1 MWNYKK
7 SALLSLIFIYLFS
20 GVFLLLEATAP
31 WAVKGFIALYAKNT
45 DLQIPLTVFIYAML
59 PPVGYALSLLRQWL
73 IDANKGNGF
82 CKANVTRLRHLSW
95 CFFLAAAVLL
105 VFGFFYTPL
114 MILVP
119 FSAFAGLVVRV
130 VKNAF
135 QTALELQTENEL
147 TI

>member
-7 SALLSLIFIYLFS
+7 SAVLSLIFIYVFS
-20 GVFLLLEATAP
+20 GVFLVLEATAP
-31 WAVKGFIALYAKNT
+31 WAVKGFISLYAKNT
-45 DLQIPLTVFIYAML
+45 DLQIPLTLYLYAML
-59 PPVGYALSLLRQWL
+59 LPVGYALSILRQWL
-73 IDANKGNGF
+73 IDASKGKSF
-82 CKANVTRLRHLSW
+82 SASNVKRLRHLSW
-95 CFFLAAAVLL
+95 CFFLASLVIF

-119 FSAFAGLVVRV
+119 FAAFSGLVVRV

>member
-7 SALLSLIFIYLFS
+7 SAVLSLVFIYLFS
-20 GVFLLLEATAP
+20 AVFLVLEATAP
-31 WAVKGFIALYAKNT
+31 WAVKGFIQFYAKST
-45 DLQIPLTVFIYAML
+45 DLQIPLTIFIYAML
-59 PPVGYALSLLRQWL
+59 LPVGYALSVLRQWL
-73 IDANKGNGF
+73 IDASKGNGF
-82 CKANVTRLRHLSW
+82 SKANVTRLRHLSW
-95 CFFLAAAVLL
+95 CFFLAAAVIF
-105 VFGFFYTPL
+105 VFGCFYLPL

-119 FSAFAGLVVRV
+119 FAAFAGLVVRV

>member
-1 MWNYKK
+1 LWNYKK
-7 SALLSLIFIYLFS
+7 SAVLSLIFIYVFS
-20 GVFLLLEATAP
+20 AAFLVLAATAP
-31 WAVKGFIALYAKNT
+31 WAVKGFIAFYSKNPN
-45 DLQIPLTVFIYAML
+45 LQIPLTVLVYAMI
-59 PPVGYALSLLRQWL
+59 PPVGYALSLLRQL
-73 IDANKGNGF
+73 LRDAGMGKSFSRSNTK
-82 CKANVTRLRHLSW
+82 RLRHLSW
-95 CFFLAAAVLL
+95 CFYGATAIIF

-119 FSAFAGLVVRV
+119 FTAFAGLVVRV

>member
-7 SALLSLIFIYLFS
+7 SAVLSLIFIYVFS
-20 GVFLLLEATAP
+20 VAFLVLVATAP
-31 WAVKGFIALYAKNT
+31 WAVKGFIAFYSKNPN
-45 DLQIPLTVFIYAML
+45 LQIPLTVLVYAMIL
-59 PPVGYALSLLRQWL
+59 PVGYALSLLRQL
-73 IDANKGNGF
+73 LRDACQGKSFSPSNTK
-82 CKANVTRLRHLSW
+82 RLRHLSW
-95 CFFLAAAVLL
+95 CFYGATTIIF

-119 FSAFAGLVVRV
+119 FTAFAGLVVRV

>member
-1 MWNYKK
+1 MSKK
-7 SALLSLIFIYLFS
+7 Q
-20 GVFLLLEATAP
+20 
-31 WAVKGFIALYAKNT
+31 KK
-45 DLQIPLTVFIYAML
+45 
-59 PPVGYALSLLRQWL
+59 LLRR
-73 IDANKGNGF
+73 II
-82 CKANVTRLRHLSW
+82 
-95 CFFLAAAVLL
+95 AAAVLL